1 MKINNYLKF
10 LTVEELKSPL
20 RIDKYLSHILSELS
34 RNEISKNLKEGNIKV
49 NGKPVKP
56 SYLLKGKE
64 KIILNLKTP
73 ATIEKTIIPLNL
85 TPEPQILYENQ
96 NFLVINKPAGINTHP
111 TFKNINQPSIA
122 SWFILKYP
130 QAKNV
135 GEDPLR
141 PGIVHR
147 LDKDT
152 SGALILTKNQKAF
165 LYFKD
170 LFLKKKIQKQ
180 YLVLVKGEMKKDQGV
195 INFSLTRSRSSG
207 KRKIILS
214 QKQTQ
219 KKVKTALTTYQVI
232 SIYKGYTLLKVE
244 PKTGRTHQIRIH
256 LASIGFPVAGDSL
269 YGVSPKNQFVFP
281 RQMLHA
287 QKIIFLA
294 PNDQR
299 LSLEA
304 PLPYDFQQVLKT
316 IAKN

>member
-1 MKINNYLKF
+1 MNNKFDIIVIKKGEDQIRLDKF
-10 LTVEELKSPL
+10 LKEKLPEFSRHQIAQAIKKA
-20 RIDKYLSHILSELS
+20 RIL
-34 RNEISKNLKEGNIKV
+34 V
-49 NGKPVKP
+49 NHKKIKP
-56 SYLLKGKE
+56 SYLLKENDVVFYQLEKE
-64 KIILNLKTP
+64 IPTQELK
-73 ATIEKTIIPLNL
+73 PLTL
-85 TPEPQILYENQ
+85 FPEPQILYENQ

-281 RQMLHA
+281 DRCFTL
-287 QKIIFLA
+287 K
-294 PNDQR
+294 R
-299 LSLEA
+299 LS
-304 PLPYDFQQVLKT
+304 F
-316 IAKN
+316 

>member
-1 MKINNYLKF
+1 MNNKFDIIVIKKGEDQIRLDKF
-10 LTVEELKSPL
+10 LKEKLPEFSRHQIAQAIKKA
-20 RIDKYLSHILSELS
+20 RIL
-34 RNEISKNLKEGNIKV
+34 V
-49 NGKPVKP
+49 NHKKIKP
-56 SYLLKGKE
+56 SYLLKENDVVFYQLEKE
-64 KIILNLKTP
+64 IPTQELK
-73 ATIEKTIIPLNL
+73 PLTL
-85 TPEPQILYENQ
+85 FPEPQILYENQ

-207 KRKIILS
+207 KRKIIFS

>member
-1 MKINNYLKF
+1 MNNKFDIIVIKKGEDQIRLDKF
-10 LTVEELKSPL
+10 LKEKLPEFSRHQIAQAIKKA
-20 RIDKYLSHILSELS
+20 RIL
-34 RNEISKNLKEGNIKV
+34 V
-49 NGKPVKP
+49 NHKKIKP
-56 SYLLKGKE
+56 SYLLKENDVVFYQLEKE
-64 KIILNLKTP
+64 IPTQELK
-73 ATIEKTIIPLNL
+73 PLTL
-85 TPEPQILYENQ
+85 FPEPQILYENQ